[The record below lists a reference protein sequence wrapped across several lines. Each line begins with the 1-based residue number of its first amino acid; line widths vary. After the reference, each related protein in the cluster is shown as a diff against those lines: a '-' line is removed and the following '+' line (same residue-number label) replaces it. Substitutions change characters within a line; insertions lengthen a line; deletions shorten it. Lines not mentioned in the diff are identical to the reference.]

1 MTGRFFMKKTITY
14 MICILGVLTTVSC
27 GTIDEKSSDQNAETN
42 PIITTDSNTTL
53 DEDTTSG
60 HDKDSSYSLEEALSY
75 VNTVL
80 QQYDENADFKKMDI
94 YEKKDILTPVM
105 DELIKEGYIKKYSF
119 LMDSHPASL
128 SYFFPSGTHGLY
140 FLEDFAPGV
149 N

>member
-1 MTGRFFMKKTITY
+1 MKKAI
-14 MICILGVLTTVSC
+14 ICTLCAIAALNAAAC
-27 GTIDEKSSDQNAETN
+27 GQVDKNVQINDTSTADA
-42 PIITTDSNTTL
+42 NTTF
-53 DEDTTSG
+53 DEDTTTA
-60 HDKDSSYSLEEALSY
+60 HDKDSSYTLEEALSY
-75 VNTVL
+75 VNSVL
-80 QQYDENADFKKMDI
+80 QQYDENTDFKKMDI

-105 DELIKEGYIKKYSF
+105 DELVEDGYIKKYSF